1 MRARSYA
8 LETVWQYAAEEAVA
22 VGSDHI
28 EPEHLLIGIC
38 SIEKL
43 FSAGLSSSKLTP
55 YSLASIRSEWQE
67 LLALLLD
74 AKLTP
79 STLRRELRKRIP
91 AGSVRPGTART
102 VSRSGR
108 SRAIFARAEQIA
120 AAAGS
125 TLVGIIYLL
134 AALLEDGPIRD
145 LLGPFCKE
153 LAGFQEAVT
162 DAARRPL
169 QAKPMVA
176 QKASISA
183 STISRDK
190 ALGTGLG
197 K

>member
-22 VGSDHI
+22 VGSTHI
-28 EPEHLLIGIC
+28 EPEHLLIGAC

-55 YSLASIRSEWQE
+55 YSLASIRAEWQE

-74 AKLTP
+74 AKVTP

-91 AGSVRPGTART
+91 AGSVRPGIPRT
-102 VSRSGR
+102 VSRSER
-108 SRAIFARAEQIA
+108 SRAIFARADQIA

-145 LLGPFCKE
+145 LLGPFCKD
-153 LAGFQEAVT
+153 LPSLQEALK

-169 QAKPMVA
+169 QTKPMVA
-176 QKASISA
+176 QKASISG
-183 STISRDK
+183 STISSEK
-190 ALGTGLG
+190 VLGSGAG
-197 K
+197 N

>member
-1 MRARSYA
+1 MPARSYA

-22 VGSDHI
+22 AGSDHI
-28 EPEHLLIGIC
+28 EPVHLLVGIC

-43 FSAGLSSSKLTP
+43 FSAGLSSSHLTP

-79 STLRRELRKRIP
+79 STLRRHLRKNVP
-91 AGSVRPGTART
+91 GGSFRPGTPRT
-102 VSRSGR
+102 ISRSEL
-108 SRAIFARAEQIA
+108 SRAVFARAEQLA
-120 AAAGS
+120 AKSGS

-134 AALLEDGPIRD
+134 AALLDDDPIRD
-145 LLGPFCKE
+145 LLGPSCKD
-153 LAGFQEAVT
+153 LPTFHEAVT

-169 QAKPMVA
+169 QTKPSVA

-183 STISRDK
+183 SRVSGDQ
-190 ALGTGLG
+190 ALGKASG

>member
-22 VGSDHI
+22 AGSDHI
-28 EPEHLLIGIC
+28 EPEHLLVGIC

-43 FSAGLSSSKLTP
+43 FSAGLSSSHLTP

-79 STLRRELRKRIP
+79 STLRRELRKTIAP
-91 AGSVRPGTART
+91 GSIRPGTART
-102 VSRSGR
+102 VSRSER
-108 SRAIFARAEQIA
+108 SRAIFSRAEQTA
-120 AAAGS
+120 AQAGS

-134 AALLEDGPIRD
+134 AALLEDAAIRD
-145 LLGPFCKE
+145 LLRPSCKD
-153 LAGFQEAVT
+153 LPRLQEAVT
-162 DAARRPL
+162 AAARHPL
-169 QAKPMVA
+169 QTRPAVA

-183 STISRDK
+183 STISGGK
-190 ALGTGLG
+190 SLGTGAG